1 MKNKIIITV
10 SIFISCL
17 ALGFGIWAKN
27 STPKVAY
34 VKVAIILEKYK
45 GLQEVRSK
53 FQQKEADWKS
63 SVDTLTY
70 KFNVALA
77 QYNQEMSKLDT
88 EQRKSREIALQEQGM
103 TLEKYRKS
111 INEKADKE
119 EDKMLQGALNQI
131 NSFIESY
138 GKKANYT
145 LIIGTTSAG
154 NLLYG
159 DEKIDITNEI
169 LEQLNKNYGK

>member
-1 MKNKIIITV
+1 MKDKIISIV
-10 SIFISCL
+10 AIFI
-17 ALGFGIWAKN
+17 ALVSLSFGIWAKN

-34 VKVAIILEKYK
+34 VKVAVILEKYK

-70 KFNVALA
+70 KFNIALNL
-77 QYNQEMSKLDT
+77 YNEEMSKLSI
-88 EQRKSREIALQEQGM
+88 EQRKSREVALQEQGM

-111 INEKADKE
+111 ILEKAGAE

-159 DEKIDITNEI
+159 DEKIDITNEV
-169 LEQLNKNYGK
+169 LEQLNKNYAK